1 MAAQKKPAADVL
13 QRAFI
18 EAMTVSVYQPS
29 INWRST

>member
-18 EAMTVSVYQPS
+18 EAMTVSVY
-29 INWRST
+29 